1 MAPITV
7 VIAEDHEVVR
17 QGLKALLR
25 QDPAI
30 TVCGEART
38 GHEAIRLAR
47 QLRPDVVLMDLAL
60 PDLNG
65 LEATRQITRQ
75 ITRQLPRTRVL
86 VLSSYHD
93 DESVARAL
101 AAGAAG
107 FITKHSASE
116 ELLAA
121 LHRVHEGKSCF
132 SPLIRRRLQRRPFIP
147 GDRGPNSAPR
157 PLTPREIQVLQ
168 RIAAGRATKE
178 IAAELE
184 VSAKTVE
191 KHRQSLMDKLDI
203 HEIAGLT
210 RYAASKGLLPT

>member
-25 QDPAI
+25 QDPTI
-30 TVCGEART
+30 TVCGEAPT

-65 LEATRQITRQ
+65 LEATRQITRH
-75 ITRQLPRTRVL
+75 LPRTRVL

-121 LHRVHEGKSCF
+121 LRRVHEGKSCF

-147 GDRGPNSAPR
+147 GARGPNPAPR